1 MPSKTIV
8 GLDIGSTHIRGVEA
22 IQGDG
27 PLKIK
32 AMASIAL
39 SHGVIELGDIK
50 DIPAFTKALKDLW
63 QKGKFTSKEV
73 RIVSNSQSN
82 FTRLMTLDWER
93 DFKKTLPFKLKGEG
107 MFDAPDYY
115 FGYHTIRE
123 YMAQVEDRTSPEG
136 FKEVRKKDIFLAGSK
151 RETTDSLL
159 VAFKA
164 AGLKVISIDLSPLAL
179 IRAEKSHAGASGA
192 IDIHINIGASIT
204 NIVISL
210 NEQPIYLRSI
220 ADVGGNTITKKILEA
235 LPHADFEYAEKI
247 KFDSTDMLPVSSVYE
262 RPTSSMFDDDED
274 DNEEDAASI
283 AEKANAKYS
292 RDQTDVYP
300 IIVEEVSAII
310 DNIHQTIEYFINTN
324 TVGIGRNIN
333 KIFLSGGTARFSQIR
348 SRLEREIGSGEAVY
362 THPLTYLASTG
373 KGGSFDKKYLEKEFD
388 YVLPIGALLGNGDAE
403 NG

>member
-22 IQGDG
+22 IQGNG

-32 AMASIAL
+32 AMASIPL
-39 SHGVIELGDIK
+39 QHGVIELGDIK
-50 DIPAFTKALKDLW
+50 DSAAFTKALKDLW
-63 QKGKFTSKEV
+63 QKGKFTTKDV

-82 FTRLMTLDWER
+82 ITRLITLDWER

-107 MFDAPDYY
+107 MFDAAEYY

-123 YMAQVEDRTSPEG
+123 YMAKVEDRTSAEG
-136 FKEVRKKDIFLAGSK
+136 FKEVRKKDILLAGSR
-151 RETTDSLL
+151 RETTDSLINT
-159 VAFKA
+159 FKA
-164 AGLKVISIDLSPLAL
+164 AGLKPVSIDMAPLAL
-179 IRAEKSHAGASGA
+179 LRAERIATDANADSNNA
-192 IDIHINIGASIT
+192 IDVHINIGASIT
-204 NIVISL
+204 TLVFSL
-210 NEQPIYLRSI
+210 NDQPIFLRSI
-220 ADVGGNTITKKILEA
+220 ADVGGNTITRQILTA

-247 KFDSTDMLPVSSVYE
+247 KFDSTDMLPVASVYE
-262 RPTSSMFDDDED
+262 APSTSMFADDEED
-274 DNEEDAASI
+274 DA
-283 AEKANAKYS
+283 KANASAAYS
-292 RDQTDVYP
+292 RDQMDVYP

-310 DNIHQTIEYFINTN
+310 DNIHQSIEYFINTN
-324 TVGIGRNIN
+324 KMGIGRNIN

-362 THPLTYLASTG
+362 SQPLTYLASDG
-373 KGGSFDKKYLEKEFD
+373 KGNFDKKYLEKEFD

>member
-39 SHGVIELGDIK
+39 PHGVIELGDIK
-50 DIPAFTKALKDLW
+50 DSAAFTKALKDLW
-63 QKGKFTSKEV
+63 QKGKFTTKDV

-82 FTRLMTLDWER
+82 ITRLITLDWER

-107 MFDAPDYY
+107 MFDAAEYY
-115 FGYHTIRE
+115 FGYHTIQE
-123 YMAQVEDRTSPEG
+123 YMAQVEDRTSAEG
-136 FKEVRKKDIFLAGSK
+136 FKEVRKKDILLAGSR
-151 RETTDSLL
+151 RETTDSMINT
-159 VAFKA
+159 FKA
-164 AGLKVISIDLSPLAL
+164 AGLKPVSIDMSPLAL
-179 IRAEKSHAGASGA
+179 IRAERSDSDSNDA

-204 NIVISL
+204 TVVISL
-210 NEQPIYLRSI
+210 NDQPIYLRSI
-220 ADVGGNTITKKILEA
+220 ADVGGNTITKKILQA

-247 KFDSTDMLPVSSVYE
+247 KFDSTEMLPVASVYD
-262 RPTSSMFDDDED
+262 RPASMFDDEDED
-274 DNEEDAASI
+274 DDTNV
-283 AEKANAKYS
+283 AEKAIAAYS
-292 RDQTDVYP
+292 RDQMDVYP

-310 DNIHQTIEYFINTN
+310 DNIHQSIEYFINTN
-324 TVGIGRNIN
+324 RMGIGRNIN

-362 THPLTYLASTG
+362 TQPLTYLANTA
-373 KGGSFDKKYLEKEFD
+373 KGSFDKKYLEKEFD
-388 YVLPIGALLGNGDAE
+388 YVLPIGALLGNGDTE

>member
-22 IQGDG
+22 IQGNG

-39 SHGVIELGDIK
+39 QHGVIELGDIK
-50 DIPAFTKALKDLW
+50 DISAFTKALKDLW
-63 QKGKFTSKEV
+63 QKGKFATKDV
-73 RIVSNSQSN
+73 RVVSNSQSN
-82 FTRLMTLDWER
+82 ITRLITLDWER

-107 MFDAPDYY
+107 MFDAAEYY
-115 FGYHTIRE
+115 FGYHTIHE
-123 YMAQVEDRTSPEG
+123 YMAQEEDRTSADG
-136 FKEVRKKDIFLAGSK
+136 FKEVRKKDILLAGSR
-151 RETTDSLL
+151 RETTDSMLS
-159 VAFKA
+159 AFKA
-164 AGLKVISIDLSPLAL
+164 AGLKPVSIDMSPLAL
-179 IRAEKSHAGASGA
+179 IRAEKSQAEPNGA

-204 NIVISL
+204 TVVISR
-210 NEQPIYLRSI
+210 NDQPIYLRSI
-220 ADVGGNTITKKILEA
+220 ADVGGNTITKKILQA

-247 KFDSTDMLPVSSVYE
+247 KFDSTDMLPVASVYD
-262 RPTSSMFDDDED
+262 RPTSMFDDEDEVV
-274 DNEEDAASI
+274 ESPTAA
-283 AEKANAKYS
+283 YS
-292 RDQTDVYP
+292 RDQMDVYP

-310 DNIHQTIEYFINTN
+310 DNIHQSIEYFINTN
-324 TVGIGRNIN
+324 NIGIGRNIN

-362 THPLTYLASTG
+362 TQPLTYLTNTG
-373 KGGSFDKKYLEKEFD
+373 QGSFDKKFLEKEFD

>member
-39 SHGVIELGDIK
+39 QHGVIELGDVK
-50 DIPAFTKALKDLW
+50 DVSAFTKALKDLW

-73 RIVSNSQSN
+73 RVVSNSQSN
-82 FTRLMTLDWER
+82 ITRLITLDWER

-107 MFDAPDYY
+107 MFDAAEFY
-115 FGYHTIRE
+115 FGYHTIQE
-123 YMAQVEDRTSPEG
+123 YMAQVEDRTSSEG
-136 FKEVRKKDIFLAGSK
+136 FKEVRKKDILLAGSR

-159 VAFKA
+159 SAFKA
-164 AGLKVISIDLSPLAL
+164 AGLKVVSIDMSPLSL
-179 IRAEKSHAGASGA
+179 IRAEKTEAATNGA

-204 NIVISL
+204 TIVISQ
-210 NEQPIYLRSI
+210 NGQPVYLRSI
-220 ADVGGNTITKKILEA
+220 ADVGGNTITKQILTA

-247 KFDSTDMLPVSSVYE
+247 KFDSTDMLPVTSVYE
-262 RPTSSMFDDDED
+262 RPVSSMFDDSDDDED
-274 DNEEDAASI
+274 DADSI
-283 AEKANAKYS
+283 AAKAIATYS
-292 RDQTDVYP
+292 RDQMDVYP

-324 TVGIGRNIN
+324 QQGIGRNVN

-362 THPLTYLASTG
+362 TQPLTYLASDG
-373 KGGSFDKKYLEKEFD
+373 KGSFDKKYLEKEFD